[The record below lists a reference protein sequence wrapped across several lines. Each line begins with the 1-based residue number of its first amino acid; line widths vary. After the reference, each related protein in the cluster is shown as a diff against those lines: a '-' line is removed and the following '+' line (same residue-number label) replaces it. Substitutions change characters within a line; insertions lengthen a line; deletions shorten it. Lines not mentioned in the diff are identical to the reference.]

1 MDKFSKKAAASL
13 QSAQDIASLLG
24 HTYIGSE
31 HLLLGILKETDSV
44 GARILLSRG
53 ITYDK
58 VEKRLCDLVGRG
70 RHTALT
76 ASDMTSRTRRII
88 EQSMA
93 FAKRY
98 GFSTI
103 GTEHILLGITS
114 EPECVAIQLLTKLG
128 IDSKS
133 LCSLVRDKLG
143 LYDIPTQYT
152 GQKSSTKPRGALTKY
167 AKNLNEEAAM
177 GNIYEAVGREQEI
190 TRVMS
195 ILSRHSKNNPCLIG
209 EPGVGKTCIAEGLAL
224 RIYRKEVPRNLIGK
238 QIYMLDLTS
247 MIAGSKYRGEFE
259 ERLRAVL
266 DEAEKNPDIILFV
279 DEMHIIIGAGA
290 AEGAIDACNILKPAL
305 ARGKVRMLGATTI
318 DEYRRH
324 IEKDRALERRFAPV
338 IIEEPDKETA
348 YKILQSIRPRLE
360 RHHNVI
366 ITDSALD
373 AAISLS
379 VRYIG
384 DRFLPD
390 KAIDLVDETASV
402 INLITLGKDNE
413 IDKKRFELEGY
424 IKRGLYEK
432 AQSLRE
438 NITKY
443 AQYDKPLPT
452 ITEKDICDTLT
463 RQTGVPVGTLDGE
476 QLKRLVGLET
486 QLNQAVIGQN
496 QAVNQVCNAL
506 NRALT
511 GLCDPARPLASFIF
525 CGSTGVGKTEL
536 CRQLSISLFGNT
548 DSLVKLDMAEFME
561 QHSVSKLIGSPPGY
575 VGHDEGGVLC
585 DRVRSKPYSIIL
597 FDEIEKAHPE
607 VLNILLGILDDGV
620 LTDSKGRIANFKNTI
635 IILTTNIG
643 TGAKSALPIG
653 FETDRTE
660 LMRRAITDALKK
672 SLRPEL
678 LNRIDE
684 TVIFR
689 QLDNEDIKTI
699 AKGLLCDLSNNLAKR
714 GFDVEFDD
722 SVHEFVCMQNK
733 TLEYGARNIR
743 RIIMKS
749 VSNPLATLMLSG
761 TLVPNEPFVVDSK
774 LLENKNKVL
783 SS

>member
-402 INLITLGKDNE
+402 LNLITLGKDNE

-548 DSLVKLDMAEFME
+548 DSLIKLDMAEFME

-585 DRVRSKPYSIIL
+585 DRVRSKPYSMIL

-620 LTDSKGRIANFKNTI
+620 LTDSKGRVANFKNTI

-660 LMRRAITDALKK
+660 LMRSALTDALKK

-699 AKGLLCDLSNNLAKR
+699 AKGLLCNLSDNLAKR

-722 SVHEFVCMQNK
+722 SVLEFVCMQNK

-761 TLVPNEPFVVDSK
+761 TLVPNEQFVVDSK
-774 LLENKNKVL
+774 TLKNENKVL